1 MPAAAAVAE
10 AIVGLSEVEVYAFG
24 PLQLY
29 VVPMLVVPVRFNAA
43 PAQIGLLLEAEAVG
57 NGFTVNGP
65 ISLLY
70 PVPTHVTRSR

>member
-1 MPAAAAVAE
+1 M
-10 AIVGLSEVEVYAFG
+10 GLSEAEVNVFG

-29 VVPMLVVPVRFNAA
+29 VVPMLVVPVRFSDV
-43 PAQIGLLLEAEAVG
+43 PEQIGVLLDAEAVG
-57 NGFTVNGP
+57 IANTFNGP